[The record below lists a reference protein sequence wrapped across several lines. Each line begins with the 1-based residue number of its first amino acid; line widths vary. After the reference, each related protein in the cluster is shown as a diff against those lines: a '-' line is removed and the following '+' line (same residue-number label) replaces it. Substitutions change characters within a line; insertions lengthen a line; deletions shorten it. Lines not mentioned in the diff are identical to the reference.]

1 LSQPGSLKWAVAH
14 SALQDLFQD
23 EVPAALPGPQ
33 RDRLQVFQDWA
44 VLYLKYLQIFR
55 SLEEVYKQLVQPQ
68 RRRAVRT
75 VLDGLMGRLLEL
87 KAQMVDLNL
96 SEFNFFD
103 DLLPD
108 LKMTPKDLEM
118 PLPRCFLREQK
129 HKQTVWALV
138 RTSSVQDMSL
148 EEVVRLLQ
156 VSERAWQ
163 GRIRSATCW
172 SVSWF
177 LWFLIVLVVPQIP
190 AEPPG
195 PSPHQLRAQQFS
207 AGLRLIQDQ
216 NEEEYQRV
224 QLSVK
229 CSVLDMEG
237 TDMKESLRDQIQ
249 QWFSECRD
257 VTGKF
262 PDFPDLQDPDGRSAS
277 LFTQKTPEQVGGQ
290 VGEQREKKKRKTE
303 QTEKKKK
310 KEKKKTKETEVK
322 RRGSSLIQIKV
333 VSSEVKLSLSCRTTR
348 VGRTH
353 PAVSSQMFL
362 KDTESTQVSLE

>member
-1 LSQPGSLKWAVAH
+1 LSHWDKVKKWAVAH

-163 GRIRSATCW
+163 GRIRAGCCHGDRTVFQVW
-172 SVSWF
+172 RGHVQRKQTAQEQTEEMMF
-177 LWFLIVLVVPQIP
+177 LGMIP

-290 VGEQREKKKRKTE
+290 VGEQVGEQVGGQVGGQVRE
-303 QTEKKKK
+303 Q
-310 KEKKKTKETEVK
+310 
-322 RRGSSLIQIKV
+322 
-333 VSSEVKLSLSCRTTR
+333 
-348 VGRTH
+348 VGG
-353 PAVSSQMFL
+353 
-362 KDTESTQVSLE
+362 QV